1 MNMLTNWDSKNWLEE
16 FSNSKS
22 KEERNLLNKLVFE
35 NTVKI
40 ISEGCYRS
48 YSGKKVS
55 INLSN
60 DILLRSKIYQNRID
74 IANSDNRYSPPNIYV
89 VDMDCLECA
98 HQIQINKKFAY

>member
-48 YSGKKVS
+48 YSGKKF
-55 INLSN
+55 L
-60 DILLRSKIYQNRID
+60 
-74 IANSDNRYSPPNIYV
+74 
-89 VDMDCLECA
+89 
-98 HQIQINKKFAY
+98 